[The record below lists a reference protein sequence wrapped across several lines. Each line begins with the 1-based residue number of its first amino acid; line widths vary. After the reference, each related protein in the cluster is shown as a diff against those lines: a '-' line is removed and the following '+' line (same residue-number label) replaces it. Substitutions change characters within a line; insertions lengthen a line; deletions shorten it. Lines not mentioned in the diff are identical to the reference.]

1 MTNFATHLGES
12 LRFCLIIMDFQTWMS
27 ITVAMLGVISA
38 AVICWQV
45 YVSIDMRQY
54 RKDFAKLRLD
64 IEIEKQVQCNALREF
79 AAEARFLGAGCIIG
93 YFNEK
98 KGNFKKTNTILSHR
112 DYWKCRAMF
121 LKLTR

>member
-12 LRFCLIIMDFQTWMS
+12 LRLCFIIMDFHTWMS
-27 ITVAMLGVISA
+27 ITMAMLGVILA

-64 IEIEKQVQCNALREF
+64 IGIEKQTQRNALREF
-79 AAEARFLGAGCIIG
+79 AAETRLLWGKVHEYLDENGIAAFVVSLISL
-93 YFNEK
+93 YFSL
-98 KGNFKKTNTILSHR
+98 TI
-112 DYWKCRAMF
+112 
-121 LKLTR
+121 

>member
-12 LRFCLIIMDFQTWMS
+12 LRLCFIIMDFHTWMS
-27 ITVAMLGVISA
+27 ITMAMLGVILA

-64 IEIEKQVQCNALREF
+64 IEIEKQAQCNALREF
-79 AAEARFLGAGCIIG
+79 AAETRLLGAV
-93 YFNEK
+93 YANTLT
-98 KGNFKKTNTILSHR
+98 KTASPLLWFR
-112 DYWKCRAMF
+112 
-121 LKLTR
+121 